1 MCIRNE
7 EKEVCYMWGA
17 KCICIKNEKKGLMP
31 NAYKAINER
40 KGFVQYE
47 VLKGYNAQC
56 KKKPHA
62 ICEVLKE

>member
-40 KGFVQYE
+40 KGF
-47 VLKGYNAQC
+47 C
-56 KKKPHA
+56 A
-62 ICEVLKE
+62 IWGAKRI